1 MRSETCQALV
11 ATVSRVELAGAEQ
24 LSCGVCGRTML
35 AGETTRDYI
44 SPSGE
49 AIGVCELCKSRAEV
63 SGWTRADLPRR
74 PPIRAESKRAS
85 ERTRSVGRRL
95 LGRRSDDVEEGGSSP
110 ERRVRRALDGF
121 NDSDQPRKVAGLSRS
136 LGEPRVA
143 AVPAGTA
150 TDGGVRITVAWELAW
165 YQWVVRM
172 TDAGLTVRESAKG
185 DEVEQLAEADRAWN
199 ARAEDSGA
207 LRYGVTG

>member
-1 MRSETCQALV
+1 
-11 ATVSRVELAGAEQ
+11 
-24 LSCGVCGRTML
+24 ML

-44 SPSGE
+44 SHDGE
-49 AIGVCELCKSRAEV
+49 TIGVCQLCKSRAEV

-74 PPIRAESKRAS
+74 PAPAPAPRRRREGVREA
-85 ERTRSVGRRL
+85 GRKL
-95 LGRRSDDVEEGGSSP
+95 LSREPQEPDGASSP

-121 NDSDQPRKVAGLSRS
+121 NETDQPRKVAGLTRS

-143 AVPAGTA
+143 AVPTGTP

-165 YQWVVRM
+165 YQWEARV
-172 TDAGLTVRESAKG
+172 TDAGLAVRELGSG
-185 DEVEQLAEADRAWN
+185 DEVEQLAEVERAWN

-207 LRYGVTG
+207 LRYGVTA